1 MNKLTYKRL
10 FQLWYPLAFAWIM
23 ISAEGP
29 FLTAIV
35 ARLNAPR
42 YNLAAYGISI
52 TLAMLTEALVIMLL
66 STSTVFVNS
75 KSNYYKVRTFTL
87 ILTLSATSILLL
99 FSIKPVFNVLSNIM
113 KLPEYIAILANR
125 SITILIPWPA
135 AIGFRRF
142 YQGILI
148 KNGKTN
154 IIALTTITRISTI
167 LTSAF
172 ILMFLTKLPGAYIG
186 AIALSSGVTLEAIIT
201 RIISNNTIKK
211 ILQAENS
218 DCDSPKLST
227 IFKFYY
233 PLALTP
239 IIGMSTSTLIT
250 FFLGRSINSI
260 ESLATMPVVGS
271 FSFLFASICYAY
283 MELVIANLDKELCNI
298 KKIKNFAYI
307 IGLIVTIIY
316 SIIVLSP
323 AGIFYF
329 HVISGL
335 SNILLPFALTGARI
349 LIFLPIFSAITSIQ
363 RGILIFLRKTY
374 YVSSASFI
382 ELLIIYISLSLLINY
397 SQWPGIVNATLSLN
411 FGRLSG
417 ILFLVNYIKK
427 IEKKI
432 KQLYC

>member
-1 MNKLTYKRL
+1 
-10 FQLWYPLAFAWIM
+10 
-23 ISAEGP
+23 
-29 FLTAIV
+29 
-35 ARLNAPR
+35 
-42 YNLAAYGISI
+42 
-52 TLAMLTEALVIMLL
+52 
-66 STSTVFVNS
+66 
-75 KSNYYKVRTFTL
+75 
-87 ILTLSATSILLL
+87 
-99 FSIKPVFNVLSNIM
+99 
-113 KLPEYIAILANR
+113 
-125 SITILIPWPA
+125 
-135 AIGFRRF
+135 
-142 YQGILI
+142 
-148 KNGKTN
+148 
-154 IIALTTITRISTI
+154 
-167 LTSAF
+167 
-172 ILMFLTKLPGAYIG
+172 
-186 AIALSSGVTLEAIIT
+186 
-201 RIISNNTIKK
+201 
-211 ILQAENS
+211 
-218 DCDSPKLST
+218 
-227 IFKFYY
+227 
-233 PLALTP
+233 
-239 IIGMSTSTLIT
+239 
-250 FFLGRSINSI
+250 
-260 ESLATMPVVGS
+260 
-271 FSFLFASICYAY
+271 

-382 ELLIIYISLSLLINY
+382 ELLIIFISLSLLIKY